1 MEKLDTPPRKKSG
14 WKIWWILLL
23 VVCFFFS
30 AAAGVILASSNLFDL
45 KKDPIQPIE
54 RMNFDTELIK
64 ARDKST
70 VLIMGVDVRK
80 DDTGRSDTMMVATV
94 DPKFDRAS
102 LMSIPRDTRVRIY
115 GYGFDKINAAFA
127 YGGEPLAEKTVEN
140 FLGIDIDHYIIVDVK
155 SFVKIID
162 AIGGIDINVEKRM
175 KYEDP
180 WDDNGGLYINIFP
193 GKQHMDGKKAV
204 TYVRY
209 RDSEGDIGRIERQ
222 QKFIQACMDKV
233 MSPSFI
239 PRIPAVIRE
248 VSDAIDTDMTVRQ
261 LMELAGALKAA
272 KENGLETDMVPGY
285 PLYIDNISYWIPYVD
300 ELQYSMAR
308 LLDVSVDSKIKQRA
322 ENLASEYNDSIPSNA
337 RSVPDT
343 AEPLDDD
350 YDPHLTYENAHR
362 PSYDDTPS
370 QEENYSAPAY
380 NDYPEENYSEPAYND
395 YPEENYSTPSY
406 DDTPS
411 REENYSEPT
420 YDYYPEENYSEPA
433 YNDYREENYSEPAY
447 NDYHEE
453 NYSEPTYDDRY
464 EENYSEPT
472 YDNGYEENYSEQSYD
487 DSPGEYGY
495 QDEMP
500 GEYYYDAPA
509 RDETLEREF

>member
-1 MEKLDTPPRKKSG
+1 MDNLETPPKKKSG
-14 WKIWWILLL
+14 HKIWLVLLL
-23 VVCFFFS
+23 VVCFFMS
-30 AAAGVILASSNLFDL
+30 AAAGVMLASSNLFDL

-94 DPKFDRAS
+94 DPKYDRAS

-248 VSDAIDTDMTVRQ
+248 VFDAIDTDMTVRQ

-285 PLYIDNISYWIPYVD
+285 PLYIDDVSYWIPYVD

-308 LLDVSVDSKIKQRA
+308 LLDVSVDSKIRQRA
-322 ENLASEYNDSIPSNA
+322 ENLASEYSESIPSNA
-337 RSVPDT
+337 RQIPDT
-343 AEPLDDD
+343 AEPIGE
-350 YDPHLTYENAHR
+350 YRRQN
-362 PSYDDTPS
+362 YDDSPS
-370 QEENYSAPAY
+370 
-380 NDYPEENYSEPAYND
+380 
-395 YPEENYSTPSY
+395 
-406 DDTPS
+406 
-411 REENYSEPT
+411 
-420 YDYYPEENYSEPA
+420 
-433 YNDYREENYSEPAY
+433 
-447 NDYHEE
+447 E
-453 NYSEPTYDDRY
+453 NYSEPTYDDTPSQPDYYEEPSHQSDYYEETPSQPDYYEEPSPQPDYYEEPSPQPDYYEETPSQPSY
-464 EENYSEPT
+464 EENYSEPS
-472 YDNGYEENYSEQSYD
+472 YDDYAEPQSDDMPGEYRYD

-495 QDEMP
+495 YD
-500 GEYYYDAPA
+500 DAPT

>member
-1 MEKLDTPPRKKSG
+1 MDNLETPPKKKSG
-14 WKIWWILLL
+14 HKIWLVLLL
-23 VVCFFFS
+23 VVCFFMS
-30 AAAGVILASSNLFDL
+30 AAAGVMLASSNLFDL

-94 DPKFDRAS
+94 DPKYDRAS

-193 GKQHMDGKKAV
+193 GRQHMDGKKAV

-248 VSDAIDTDMTVRQ
+248 VFDAIDTDMTVRQ

-285 PLYIDNISYWIPYVD
+285 PLYIDDVSYWIPYVD

-308 LLDVSVDSKIKQRA
+308 LLDVSVDSKIRQRA
-322 ENLASEYNDSIPSNA
+322 ENLASE
-337 RSVPDT
+337 
-343 AEPLDDD
+343 
-350 YDPHLTYENAHR
+350 
-362 PSYDDTPS
+362 
-370 QEENYSAPAY
+370 
-380 NDYPEENYSEPAYND
+380 
-395 YPEENYSTPSY
+395 
-406 DDTPS
+406 
-411 REENYSEPT
+411 
-420 YDYYPEENYSEPA
+420 
-433 YNDYREENYSEPAY
+433 
-447 NDYHEE
+447 
-453 NYSEPTYDDRY
+453 
-464 EENYSEPT
+464 
-472 YDNGYEENYSEQSYD
+472 
-487 DSPGEYGY
+487 
-495 QDEMP
+495 
-500 GEYYYDAPA
+500 
-509 RDETLEREF
+509 

>member
-1 MEKLDTPPRKKSG
+1 MDNLNTPPEKKS
-14 WKIWWILLL
+14 WRKIWMVLLL
-23 VVCFFFS
+23 VVCFFMS
-30 AAAGVILASSNLFDL
+30 AAAGVMLASSNLFDL
-45 KKDPIQPIE
+45 KKDPIRPIE

-64 ARDKST
+64 ARNKST

-94 DPKFDRAS
+94 DPKYDHAS

-175 KYEDP
+175 KY
-180 WDDNGGLYINIFP
+180 GGLYINIFP
-193 GKQHMDGKKAV
+193 GRQHMDGRKAV

-222 QKFIQACMDKV
+222 QKFIQACLDKV

-285 PLYIDNISYWIPYVD
+285 PLYIDDVSYWIPYVD

-308 LLDVSVDSKIKQRA
+308 LLDVSVDSKIRQRA
-322 ENLASEYNDSIPSNA
+322 ENLASEYSESIPSNA
-337 RSVPDT
+337 RQIPDT
-343 AEPLDDD
+343 AEPIGEYHRPTYDDSPSHDD
-350 YDPHLTYENAHR
+350 YSE
-362 PSYDDTPS
+362 PSYDDYSEPSYDETPRY
-370 QEENYSAPAY
+370 EENYSAP
-380 NDYPEENYSEPAYND
+380 
-395 YPEENYSTPSY
+395 
-406 DDTPS
+406 
-411 REENYSEPT
+411 T
-420 YDYYPEENYSEPA
+420 YDETP
-433 YNDYREENYSEPAY
+433 
-447 NDYHEE
+447 
-453 NYSEPTYDDRY
+453 RY
-464 EENYSEPT
+464 EENYSAPS
-472 YDNGYEENYSEQSYD
+472 YDETPRYEENYSAPSYD
-487 DSPGEYGY
+487 DSYDRRSDYYDDSPSQQDYYEEAPSQTYDNYYESEPESNDVPGEYGY
-495 QDEMP
+495 HDEAP
-500 GEYYYDAPA
+500 GEYGYYDDPPA
-509 RDETLEREF
+509 RDDTLDREF

>member
-1 MEKLDTPPRKKSG
+1 MENLNTPRKKS
-14 WKIWWILLL
+14 WRKIWLILFL
-23 VVCFFFS
+23 VVCFFIS
-30 AAAGVILASSNLFDL
+30 AAAGAILASSNLFDL

-64 ARDKST
+64 GRDKST

-94 DPKFDRAS
+94 DPKFDHAS

-140 FLGIDIDHYIIVDVK
+140 FLGIDIDHYIIIDVK

-180 WDDNGGLYINIFP
+180 WDDNGGLYINLFP
-193 GKQHMDGKKAV
+193 GKQHMDGRKAV

-222 QKFIQACMDKV
+222 QKFIQACLDKV

-248 VSDAIDTDMTVRQ
+248 ISDAIDTDMTVRQ

-272 KENGLETDMVPGY
+272 QENGLETDMVPGY
-285 PLYIDNISYWIPYVD
+285 PLYIDDISYWIPYVD

-308 LLDVSVDSKIKQRA
+308 LLDVSVDSRIKRRA
-322 ENLASEYNDSIPSNA
+322 ENLASEYKDSIPSTA
-337 RSVPDT
+337 RQIPDT
-343 AEPLDDD
+343 AEPIGEYHRPTYDDTPSPSDYYDETPSHTDYYDDTPSREDNYSAPTRDD
-350 YDPHLTYENAHR
+350 YYEREENYSAPSYDDS

-370 QEENYSAPAY
+370 QSN
-380 NDYPEENYSEPAYND
+380 
-395 YPEENYSTPSY
+395 Y
-406 DDTPS
+406 DD
-411 REENYSEPT
+411 
-420 YDYYPEENYSEPA
+420 
-433 YNDYREENYSEPAY
+433 
-447 NDYHEE
+447 
-453 NYSEPTYDDRY
+453 Y
-464 EENYSEPT
+464 EEPR
-472 YDNGYEENYSEQSYD
+472 YD

-495 QDEMP
+495 HDSP
-500 GEYYYDAPA
+500 GEYGYYDETPT
-509 RDETLEREF
+509 RDETLEREY

>member
-1 MEKLDTPPRKKSG
+1 ML
-14 WKIWWILLL
+14 
-23 VVCFFFS
+23 
-30 AAAGVILASSNLFDL
+30 N
-45 KKDPIQPIE
+45 
-54 RMNFDTELIK
+54 
-64 ARDKST
+64 
-70 VLIMGVDVRK
+70 
-80 DDTGRSDTMMVATV
+80 
-94 DPKFDRAS
+94 
-102 LMSIPRDTRVRIY
+102 
-115 GYGFDKINAAFA
+115 
-127 YGGEPLAEKTVEN
+127 
-140 FLGIDIDHYIIVDVK
+140 HYIIVDVK

-248 VSDAIDTDMTVRQ
+248 VFDAIDTDMTVRQ

-285 PLYIDNISYWIPYVD
+285 PLYIDDVSYWIPYVD

-308 LLDVSVDSKIKQRA
+308 LLDVSVDSKIRQRA
-322 ENLASEYNDSIPSNA
+322 ENLASEYSESIPSNA
-337 RSVPDT
+337 RQIPDT
-343 AEPLDDD
+343 AEPIGE
-350 YDPHLTYENAHR
+350 YRRQN
-362 PSYDDTPS
+362 YDDSPS
-370 QEENYSAPAY
+370 
-380 NDYPEENYSEPAYND
+380 
-395 YPEENYSTPSY
+395 
-406 DDTPS
+406 
-411 REENYSEPT
+411 
-420 YDYYPEENYSEPA
+420 
-433 YNDYREENYSEPAY
+433 
-447 NDYHEE
+447 E
-453 NYSEPTYDDRY
+453 NYSEPTYDDTPSQPDYYEEPSHQSDYYEETPSQPDYYEEPSPQPDYYEETPSQPDYYEEPSPQPDYYEETPSQPSY
-464 EENYSEPT
+464 EENYSEPS
-472 YDNGYEENYSEQSYD
+472 YDDYAEPQSDDMPGEYRYD

-495 QDEMP
+495 YD
-500 GEYYYDAPA
+500 DAPT